1 MSDQPD
7 NVDLGFIARAL
18 RDLQTDM
25 RTLQDDM
32 RVTAAIVQRMDGTLS
47 GLVNEIRATHS
58 QMSRVDRR
66 VRDLEAR

>member
-1 MSDQPD
+1 MSDQAD

-18 RDLQTDM
+18 RDLQSGM
-25 RTLQDDM
+25 RALQDDM